1 MQDGADGGSRRTAK
15 IIVSATFMLSLVGC
29 GGLGLLPH
37 ESQVL
42 ASANFQT
49 YDQVAVAFTDIVPGQ
64 TRLADLPKLGFD
76 TATTPNVEILS
87 YLGVIERFMPRNSMT
102 FDHLAPSVQACIEAQ
117 DRCSAFVF
125 HPQQVQSRRLGNIF
139 LDVLGFERQTLDT
152 GWQAE
157 VVLLMQDGHVA
168 YKLMSG
174 RPRIED
180 MHDTVQ
186 PLGPLQDLGNTAFR
200 AASRFL

>member
-1 MQDGADGGSRRTAK
+1 MQNGVDGGSRRTIK

-42 ASANFQT
+42 ESSKFQT
-49 YDQVAVAFTDIVPGQ
+49 YDQVAAAYTDIVPGQ
-64 TRLADLPKLGFD
+64 TRMADLPKLGFD

-87 YLGVIERFMPRNSMT
+87 YLGVIERFMPRNSLT
-102 FDHLAPSVQACIEAQ
+102 FDHLAPPVQACIEAQ

-125 HPQQVQSRRLGNIF
+125 HPQQVELHRLGNIF

>member
-1 MQDGADGGSRRTAK
+1 MQNGADGESRRTIK

-37 ESQVL
+37 ETQI
-42 ASANFQT
+42 SANPNFQT
-49 YDQVAVAFTDIVPGQ
+49 YEQVTAAYTDIVPGS
-64 TRLADLPKLGFD
+64 TRLSDLSKLGFD
-76 TATTPNVEILS
+76 TATTPNVEVLS
-87 YLGVIERFMPRNSMT
+87 YLGVIERFMPRNTLT
-102 FDHLAPSVQACIEAQ
+102 FDHLAAPVQACIEAQ

-125 HPQQVQSRRLGNIF
+125 HPQHIESHRTGSIF
-139 LDVLGFERQTLDT
+139 LDVLGFERETLDT

-157 VVLLMQDGHVA
+157 VVLLMQDGHVS

-174 RPRIED
+174 KPRIED

-186 PLGPLQDLGNTAFR
+186 PLGPLQDIGNTAFA

>member
-1 MQDGADGGSRRTAK
+1 MQNGADGGTRRTARV
-15 IIVSATFMLSLVGC
+15 IVSVTFMLSLVGC

-37 ESQVL
+37 ETRIST
-42 ASANFQT
+42 STNFQT
-49 YDQVAVAFTDIVPGQ
+49 YDQVAAAYVGIVPGE
-64 TRLADLPKLGFD
+64 TRLSDLPKLGFD

-87 YLGVIERFMPRNSMT
+87 YLGVIERFMPRNSLT
-102 FDHLAPSVQACIEAQ
+102 FDHLAPPVQACIEAQ

-125 HPQQVQSRRLGNIF
+125 HPQHVESQRLGSVILDIF
-139 LDVLGFERQTLDT
+139 GFERQTLDT

-180 MHDTVQ
+180 MHDSIQ
-186 PLGPLQDLGNTAFR
+186 PLGPLQDIGNTAFR

>member
-1 MQDGADGGSRRTAK
+1 MENGADGGPRRTAK

-29 GGLGLLPH
+29 GGFGLLPH
-37 ESQVL
+37 ETQVL
-42 ASANFQT
+42 ANANFQT
-49 YDQVAVAFTDIVPGQ
+49 YEQVSTAYTDIVPGT
-64 TRLADLPKLGFD
+64 TRLADLPRLGFD
-76 TATTPNVEILS
+76 TATTPNVEVLS

-102 FDHLAPSVQACIEAQ
+102 FDRLAAPVQACIEAQ

-125 HPQQVQSRRLGNIF
+125 HPQHIESQRTGSIF

-186 PLGPLQDLGNTAFR
+186 PLGPLQDIGNTAFR

>member
-1 MQDGADGGSRRTAK
+1 
-15 IIVSATFMLSLVGC
+15 MLSLVGC

-37 ESQVL
+37 ETRVST
-42 ASANFQT
+42 STSFQT
-49 YDQVAVAFTDIVPGQ
+49 YDQVAAAYVGIVPGE

-87 YLGVIERFMPRNSMT
+87 YLGVIERFMPRNSLT
-102 FDHLAPSVQACIEAQ
+102 FDHLAQPVQACIEAQ

-125 HPQQVQSRRLGNIF
+125 HPQHVESRRLGNF
-139 LDVLGFERQTLDT
+139 LLDLFGFERMTLDT

-180 MHDTVQ
+180 RHDTIQ
-186 PLGPLQDLGNTAFR
+186 PLGPLQDLGNSAFN

>member
-1 MQDGADGGSRRTAK
+1 MQNGVDGGTRRTAR

-37 ESQVL
+37 DVHL
-42 ASANFQT
+42 TSAQNFQT
-49 YDQVAVAFTDIVPGQ
+49 YDQVAVAYTDIVPGQ
-64 TRLADLPKLGFD
+64 TRMSDLPKLGFD
-76 TATTPNVEILS
+76 TAATPNVEILS

-102 FDHLAPSVQACIEAQ
+102 FDRLAVPVQACIEAQ

-125 HPQQVQSRRLGNIF
+125 HPQHVESRRLGSFF
-139 LDVLGFERQTLDT
+139 LDLFGFERETLDT
-152 GWQAE
+152 GWSAE
-157 VVLLMQDGHVA
+157 IVLLMQDGHVA

-180 MHDTVQ
+180 MHDTIQ
-186 PLGPLQDLGNTAFR
+186 PLGPLQDIGNTAVQ

>member
-1 MQDGADGGSRRTAK
+1 MQNGADGGTRRTARV
-15 IIVSATFMLSLVGC
+15 IVSVTFMLSLVGC

-37 ESQVL
+37 ETRIST
-42 ASANFQT
+42 STNFQT
-49 YDQVAVAFTDIVPGQ
+49 YDQVAAAYVGIVPGE
-64 TRLADLPKLGFD
+64 TRLSDLPKLGFD

-87 YLGVIERFMPRNSMT
+87 YLGVIERFMPRNSLT
-102 FDHLAPSVQACIEAQ
+102 FDHLAPPVQACIEAQ

-125 HPQQVQSRRLGNIF
+125 HPQHVESRRLGSIF
-139 LDVLGFERQTLDT
+139 LDIFGFERQTLDT

-180 MHDTVQ
+180 MHDSIQ
-186 PLGPLQDLGNTAFR
+186 PLGPLQDIGNTAFR

>member
-1 MQDGADGGSRRTAK
+1 
-15 IIVSATFMLSLVGC
+15 MLSLVGC

-37 ESQVL
+37 ETQVL

-49 YDQVAVAFTDIVPGQ
+49 YDQVAAAYTSIVPGE

-102 FDHLAPSVQACIEAQ
+102 FDHLAPPVQACIEAQ

-125 HPQQVQSRRLGNIF
+125 HPQQVQSRRMGSFF
-139 LDVLGFERQTLDT
+139 LDVFGFERETLDT

-186 PLGPLQDLGNTAFR
+186 PLGPLQDIGNTAFR

>member
-1 MQDGADGGSRRTAK
+1 
-15 IIVSATFMLSLVGC
+15 MLSLVGC

-37 ESQVL
+37 ETRVST
-42 ASANFQT
+42 STNFQT
-49 YDQVAVAFTDIVPGQ
+49 YDQVAAAYVGIVPGE

-87 YLGVIERFMPRNSMT
+87 YLGVIERFMPRNSLT
-102 FDHLAPSVQACIEAQ
+102 FDHLAQPVQACIEAQ

-125 HPQQVQSRRLGNIF
+125 HPQHVESRRLGNFF
-139 LDVLGFERQTLDT
+139 LDLFGFERMTLDT

-180 MHDTVQ
+180 RHDTIQ
-186 PLGPLQDLGNTAFR
+186 PLGPLQDLGNTAFNVGQ
-200 AASRFL
+200 RFL

>member
-1 MQDGADGGSRRTAK
+1 MVEAGGSGRTAK
-15 IIVSATFMLSLVGC
+15 LFVSAVFMLSLVGC

-37 ESQVL
+37 ETKFQTS
-42 ASANFQT
+42 NFQT
-49 YDQVAVAFTDIVPGQ
+49 YEQVEAAYSDVVPGA
-64 TRLADLPKLGFD
+64 TRVSDLPKLGFD

-87 YLGVIERFMPRNSMT
+87 YLGVIERFMPRNTMS
-102 FDHLAPSVQACIEAQ
+102 FDHLAPPVQACIEAQ

-125 HPQQVQSRRLGNIF
+125 HPAHIESRRMGSIF
-139 LDVLGFERQTLDT
+139 LDLFGFERETLDT
-152 GWQAE
+152 GWSAE

-180 MHDTVQ
+180 RHDTIQ
-186 PLGPLQDLGNTAFR
+186 PLGPLQDIGNTAFR